1 MSNNP
6 GTRLTLFI
14 VVICLTGWGTWRA
27 ISSTTQTA
35 AQTNKLEQRFST
47 QVKPF
52 LERYCVSCHGA
63 KKPKGGLDLTR
74 DVTVNAIAKNE
85 RQWELV
91 LQRLQAQE
99 MPPESAPR
107 HPKAD
112 ESAAV
117 VAWIRELHDRE
128 AKRHAG
134 DPGIVL
140 ARRLSNAEFDYTIR
154 DLTGVD
160 IRPAREFPVDPANEA
175 GFDNS
180 GESLA
185 MSPALLKKYLAA
197 VRLVA
202 DHVVLKPEGF
212 VFAPH
217 PAVTDTDRDKYCV
230 QRIIDFYGRHQ
241 VDYADCFLAAWKY
254 RHRTALGRPDAELSQ
269 FASDRGVSE
278 KYLAMIWSALN
289 DREMDVGPLAAVR
302 TRLNELKDP
311 QDSKTRTGASDG
323 NVRADCERMRDLVV
337 RLRKQLK
344 PEVKKLAVNGILWAL
359 GMEDRI
365 PAEGAKVEIVG
376 VYAPNNSGFGNKFKA
391 GQRPEAIGETV
402 KP

>member
-1 MSNNP
+1 MSNNL
-6 GTRLTLFI
+6 GTRLALFI
-14 VVICLTGWGTWRA
+14 VVICLCGRGAWYA
-27 ISSTTQTA
+27 FSSTTQAA
-35 AQTNKLEQRFST
+35 AQTDKLEQQFST

-74 DVTVNAIAKNE
+74 DANVTAIAKNE

-91 LQRLQAQE
+91 LQRLQAGE

-112 ESAAV
+112 ERAAIV
-117 VAWIRELHDRE
+117 SWIRDLHDRE
-128 AKRHAG
+128 AKRNAG
-134 DPGIVL
+134 NPGVVL

-154 DLTGVD
+154 DLTGID

-217 PAVTDTDRDKYCV
+217 PVVTDTDRDKYCV
-230 QRIIDFYGRHQ
+230 QRIIDFYARHQ
-241 VDYADCFLAAWKY
+241 VDYADYFLAAWKF
-254 RHRTALGRPDAELSQ
+254 RHRAALGRPDTELSQ
-269 FASDRGVSE
+269 FATDMGLSA
-278 KYLAMIWSALN
+278 KYLAMICSALN
-289 DREMDVGPLAAVR
+289 DAEADIGPLAAVR
-302 TRLNELKDP
+302 TMWKEIKDP
-311 QDSKTRTGASDG
+311 QGSKDRLRTSERE
-323 NVRADCERMRDLVV
+323 VRADCERMRDLVV

-344 PEVKKLAVNGILWAL
+344 PEVKKLAVNGISPGSQPLVLWKNRELANRHR
-359 GMEDRI
+359 G
-365 PAEGAKVEIVG
+365 
-376 VYAPNNSGFGNKFKA
+376 YSGDVIA
-391 GQRPEAIGETV
+391 D
-402 KP
+402 